1 MLDITE
7 QKLGAITVLVPQGP
21 LVQEDAQRFKERA
34 INIYSRCLGRCV
46 VDASKLAF
54 VDSKGLEALMDIND
68 YVAQSGQALKL
79 CAVNKTVREVFTL
92 TELASTFE
100 QYEDVTTAVR
110 SFL

>member
-1 MLDITE
+1 MIQITE
-7 QKLGAITVLVPQGP
+7 QKLGAITVLAPQGP
-21 LVQEDAQRFKERA
+21 LVQEDADRFKERA
-34 INIYSRCLGRCV
+34 INIYARSLGRCV

>member
-1 MLDITE
+1 MLEVTE
-7 QKLGAITVLVPQGP
+7 QKLGAITVLAPQGP
-21 LVQEDAQRFKERA
+21 LVQDDADRFKDRA
-34 INIYSRCLGRCV
+34 INVFVRSLGRCV

-68 YVAQSGQALKL
+68 HVAQSGQALKL
-79 CAVNKTVREVFTL
+79 CAVNKTVREVLTL